1 MKYVLTLFIII
12 SFQLYPYELRL
23 HFSGA
28 NIYNNTLYAN
38 VYIGNDMN
46 FYSNIKKYLDNGIIT
61 VFNFRVNLFKNN
73 S

>member
-23 HFSGA
+23 YFARA

-38 VYIGNDMN
+38 VYIGNDMV
-46 FYSNIKKYLDNGIIT
+46 FYNNIKRYLDNGIIT
-61 VFNFRVNLFKNN
+61 TFNFRVNLFKEN
-73 S
+73 